1 MKKQR
6 LLFAVFRIM
15 TAVLLILTLS
25 AGVFSVCAEQ
35 SGTDGGKKAVVYDID
50 DESSY
55 QKYKEKNSDK
65 PSAENKIAIKGG
77 NGTYQ
82 SRTDISE
89 IAQGQTVSYS
99 FSCPEGGVYNIYFT
113 YLPIRKNG
121 GALEFSLKTDGIV
134 PFSEAANLTL
144 PHFYADN
151 GEKRH
156 DEKGNEYSPE
166 QIDFGEFVT
175 KALYDDSG
183 VEISPYRFYF
193 TAGEHTMEITNNGEA
208 FVLSDILLGVPS
220 DPVSYAEA
228 NGDIKA
234 MENAEPIL
242 LEGEEPFC
250 KSNRSIV
257 SKSDTSSLAV
267 SPASAT
273 KQFINYI
280 GLTNWK
286 TPGEEVVWKFNVKA
300 DGWYDFRT
308 VYKQDQTVNGYSYRA
323 LKIDGET
330 PFAEAENMKFY
341 YGTDWQKSIFA
352 DDGGNPYYIWLTAG
366 EHTLSLTATMGETAD
381 YYRRLKEITTG
392 LGNLYLQITMIT
404 SDSPDSERDYDL
416 FRQIDNFDGTL
427 KDLAD
432 ALDDLAEDMKR
443 LSGNQTTSCVTS
455 IKNMTRVLK
464 DMRKNPYTAQNYV
477 KDYYNSYTT
486 VSAWLYDM
494 QAMPLGIDRIALV
507 PYGSDYDIEMPG
519 VFSKIWF
526 GIKRFAVS
534 FSDEYTTSIDGD
546 GKSIKL
552 WVNWGRDQAMVLN
565 SLIDES
571 FTPETGIK
579 VNLQITNASLINGIL
594 SGNAPDLQLHLAR
607 TEPVNLAL
615 RGALYDLT
623 QFDDYE
629 EVSKRFLDTADV
641 PYIYKNGV
649 YALPDSQSFYLMFY
663 RTDVFEA
670 LNLTVPQTWDEFLAV
685 TAVLQRNNMA
695 SWIPYTQ
702 IAASNTVN
710 IGVGG
715 LNLFASILQQN
726 GAEFYNEDRNHC
738 LLDSK
743 SAYKAFSFWT
753 EMYTKYKMPTT
764 ASFYNRFRIGTMPL
778 GIEVYTTYTQ
788 LKQAAPE
795 IDGRW
800 SIATV
805 PGTRREDGTIDKTV
819 SGAGTGCGILS
830 SSKRKAEAWE
840 FLKWWTDEETQLKY
854 NNNVE
859 SILGAI
865 SRSTTATTGAFEQ
878 MVWTAS
884 DLKVLKEQRSYIKEI
899 PEVAG
904 SYYVSRAVDQA
915 FWSVIND
922 GEAPK
927 DALMKWSDIANNEI
941 ERKIKQYEGEN
952 VK

>member
-6 LLFAVFRIM
+6 LLFAIFRIM

-25 AGVFSVCAEQ
+25 IGVFSVCAEQ
-35 SGTDGGKKAVVYDID
+35 SGTDGEKKAVVYDID

-65 PSAENKIAIKGG
+65 PSAEKEIAIKGG
-77 NGTYQ
+77 NDTYNN
-82 SRTDISE
+82 RVNVAE
-89 IAQGQTVSYS
+89 IKQDQTVSYK
-99 FSCPEGGVYNIYFT
+99 FSCSDSGLYDIYFT
-113 YLPIRKNG
+113 YLPIKKNG
-121 GALEFSLKTDGIV
+121 GALEFSLKADGSL
-134 PFSEAANLTL
+134 PFSEAGNLTL

-151 GEKRH
+151 GEKRQ

-166 QIDFGEFVT
+166 QIDYNAFVT

-183 VEISPYRFYF
+183 VETSPYRFYF
-193 TAGEHTMEITNNGEA
+193 TAGEHTLEIINNGEA
-208 FVLSDILLGVPS
+208 FVLADILLCKPS
-220 DPVSYAEA
+220 TPINYSKTSADSKSE
-228 NGDIKA
+228 IK
-234 MENAEPIL
+234 AEPII
-242 LEGEEPFC
+242 LEGEETLC

-273 KQFINYI
+273 KQLINYI

-286 TPGEEVVWKFNVKA
+286 TPGEEVVWKFNVETE
-300 DGWYDFRT
+300 GWYDFRT
-308 VYKQDQTVNGYSYRA
+308 VYKQDQTVNGYSYRT
-323 LKIDGET
+323 LKIDGEV

-341 YGTDWQKSIFA
+341 YGTAWQKSIFS
-352 DDGGNPYYIWLTAG
+352 DENGNPYYIWLSAG

-381 YYRRLKEITTG
+381 YYRRLKEISTG

-416 FRQIDNFDGTL
+416 FRQIENFDGTL
-427 KDLAD
+427 KELAD
-432 ALDDLAEDMKR
+432 SLNALAEDMMV

-455 IKNMTRVLK
+455 IKNMARVLN

-494 QAMPLGIDRIALV
+494 QAMPLGVDRIVLV
-507 PYGSDYDIEMPG
+507 PYGNDYDIEMPG
-519 VFSKIWF
+519 VFSKMWF
-526 GIKRFAVS
+526 GIKRFVAS
-534 FSDEYTTSIDGD
+534 FSDDYSTSLDGD
-546 GKSIKL
+546 SESIKL

-565 SLIDES
+565 SLIEES
-571 FTPETGIK
+571 FTPKTGIK
-579 VNLQITNASLINGIL
+579 VNLQITDASLINGIL

-615 RGALYDLT
+615 RGVLYDLT
-623 QFDDYE
+623 RFDDYKA
-629 EVSKRFLDTADV
+629 VAKRFLDTAAV
-641 PYIYKNGV
+641 PYTYKGGV
-649 YALPDSQSFYLMFY
+649 YALPDTQSFYLMFY

-670 LNLTVPQTWDEFLAV
+670 LNLEVPQTWDDFLAV

-710 IGVGG
+710 TGVGG

-726 GAEFYNEDRNHC
+726 GAALYNEDRNHC
-738 LLDSK
+738 FLDSQ
-743 SAYKAFSFWT
+743 SAYKAFSYWT

-830 SSKRKAEAWE
+830 ASEKKEEAWE

-878 MVWTAS
+878 MVWSAS
-884 DLKVLKEQRSYIKEI
+884 DLKVLMEQRSYISEI

-915 FWSVIND
+915 FWSVVND
-922 GEAPK
+922 GAAPK

-941 ERKIKQYEGEN
+941 ERKIKQYEGE
-952 VK
+952 K

>member
-1 MKKQR
+1 MKKQK
-6 LLFAVFRIM
+6 LPFIAFRIM
-15 TAVLLILTLS
+15 TAVLLILTVS
-25 AGVFSVCAEQ
+25 TGIFSVCAEN
-35 SGTDGGKKAVVYDID
+35 SATDGSGNNTAVYYRD

-65 PSAENKIAIKGG
+65 PSAENEVAIKGG
-77 NGTYQ
+77 NDTYNNRD
-82 SRTDISE
+82 SIAE
-89 IAQGQTVSYS
+89 IKQDQAVSYKFVS
-99 FSCPEGGVYNIYFT
+99 PADGLYEIRFT
-113 YLPIRKNG
+113 YLPIKKNG
-121 GALEFSLKTDGIV
+121 GALEFSFKADGKL
-134 PFSEAANLTL
+134 PFTEAENFTL

-156 DEKGNEYSPE
+156 DDNGNEYSPE
-166 QIDFGEFVT
+166 QIDYSEFVT

-183 VEISPYRFYF
+183 VETSPYRFYF
-193 TAGEHTMEITNNGEA
+193 SAGEHTLEISNNGEA
-208 FVLSDILLGVPS
+208 FVLADILLCKPS
-220 DPVSYAEA
+220 EPAQYDE
-228 NGDIKA
+228 IKSDS
-234 MENAEPIL
+234 MQETKAEPII
-242 LEGEEPFC
+242 LEGEETLR

-257 SKSDTSSLAV
+257 AKSDTSSLAV
-267 SPASAT
+267 SPSSAT
-273 KQFINYI
+273 KQLINYI

-286 TPGEEVVWKFNVKA
+286 TPGEEVVWKFTVKT

-308 VYKQDQTVNGYSYRA
+308 VFKQDQTVNGYSYRT
-323 LKIDGET
+323 LKIDGEV

-341 YGTDWQKSIFA
+341 YGTSWQKSLFA
-352 DDGGNPYYIWLTAG
+352 DEDGNPYYIYLKSG
-366 EHTLSLTATMGETAD
+366 EHTLSLTATMGETAE

-416 FRQIDNFDGTL
+416 FKQIDNFDGTL
-427 KDLAD
+427 KELAD
-432 ALDDLAEDMKR
+432 SLEELAKDMKA
-443 LSGNQTTSCVTS
+443 LSGNQTTSCITS
-455 IKNMTRVLK
+455 IKNMSRVLR
-464 DMRKNPYTAQNYV
+464 DMIKNPYTAQNYV

-494 QAMPLGIDRIALV
+494 QAMPLGIDRIVFV
-507 PYGSDYDIEMPG
+507 PYGNDYDIDMPSM
-519 VFSKIWF
+519 FSKIRF
-526 GIKRFAVS
+526 GIKRFVVS
-534 FSDEYTTSIDGD
+534 FSDEYSTSIDGD

-565 SLIDES
+565 SLIEES

-579 VNLQITNASLINGIL
+579 VNLQITDASLINGIL

-623 QFDDYE
+623 QFSDYD
-629 EVSKRFLDTADV
+629 EVVTRFSETATV
-641 PYIYKNGV
+641 PYIYNNGV
-649 YALPDSQSFYLMFY
+649 YALPDTQSFYLMFY

-670 LNLTVPQTWDEFLAV
+670 LNLEVPETWDEFLAV

-702 IAASNTVN
+702 ISASNTVN
-710 IGVGG
+710 TGVGG

-726 GAEFYNEDRNHC
+726 GAELYNEDRNHC
-738 LLDSK
+738 FLDSK
-743 SAYKAFSFWT
+743 LSYKAFSYWT

-778 GIEVYTTYTQ
+778 GIELYTTYTQ

-830 SSKRKAEAWE
+830 SSQNKEEAWE
-840 FLKWWTDEETQLKY
+840 FLKWWTSEDTQLKY

-878 MVWTAS
+878 MVWTAA
-884 DLKVLKEQRSYIKEI
+884 DLKVLMEQRSYIKEI

-915 FWSVIND
+915 FWSVVND

-941 ERKIKQYEGEN
+941 ERKIKQYEGE
-952 VK
+952 